1 MAKGPLI
8 ILSGPS
14 GSGKSTIIA
23 EVLRRSALPLR
34 VSISATTR
42 APRSNEVNSV
52 HYFFWSKEKFVEEK
66 QKGAFLESAE
76 VHGNC
81 YGTLLSEVE
90 RHRENGIGV
99 LLDIDVQGARQVRQR
114 IPETVTVFL
123 KTSSWEAYERRIRR
137 RGTEDEA
144 AIQRRLG
151 SARRELACIAEYQY
165 ILINDDDNLE
175 AAVNQLLEIV
185 QLSFPKE

>member
-14 GSGKSTIIA
+14 GSGKSTIVA
-23 EVLRRSALPLR
+23 EVLRRSTLPLR
-34 VSISATTR
+34 LSISATTR
-42 APRSNEVNSV
+42 APRPNELSGV
-52 HYFFWSKEKFVEEK
+52 HYFFWSKEKFLEEV
-66 QKGAFLESAE
+66 QKGAFLERAE
-76 VHGNC
+76 VHGHC

-90 RHRENGIGV
+90 RYREMETGV

-114 IPETVTVFL
+114 FPEAVTVFL

-144 AIQRRLG
+144 AILRRLAT
-151 SARRELACIAEYQY
+151 ARRELACIAEYQY
-165 ILINDDDNLE
+165 IVINDDDDLE

-185 QLSFPKE
+185 RLSFLKE

>member
-14 GSGKSTIIA
+14 GSGKSTIVA
-23 EVLRRSALPLR
+23 EVLRRSTLPLR
-34 VSISATTR
+34 LSISATTR
-42 APRSNEVNSV
+42 APRPNEQSGV
-52 HYFFWSKEKFVEEK
+52 HYFFWSKEKFLEEV
-66 QKGAFLESAE
+66 QKGAFLERAE
-76 VHGNC
+76 VHGHC

-90 RHRENGIGV
+90 RYREMDTGV

-114 IPETVTVFL
+114 FPEAVTVFL

-144 AIQRRLG
+144 AILRRLAT
-151 SARRELACIAEYQY
+151 ARRELACIAEYQY
-165 ILINDDDNLE
+165 IVINDDDDLE

-185 QLSFPKE
+185 RLSFLKE

>member
-14 GSGKSTIIA
+14 GSGKSTIVA
-23 EVLRRSALPLR
+23 EVLRRSTLPLR
-34 VSISATTR
+34 LSISATTR
-42 APRSNEVNSV
+42 APRPNEQSGV
-52 HYFFWSKEKFVEEK
+52 HYFFWSKEKFLEEV
-66 QKGAFLESAE
+66 QKGAFLERAE
-76 VHGNC
+76 VHGHC
-81 YGTLLSEVE
+81 YGTLLREVE
-90 RHRENGIGV
+90 RYREMETGV

-114 IPETVTVFL
+114 FPEAVTVFL

-144 AIQRRLG
+144 AILRRLAT
-151 SARRELACIAEYQY
+151 ARRELACIAEYQY
-165 ILINDDDNLE
+165 IVINDDDDLE

-185 QLSFPKE
+185 RLSFLKE

>member
-14 GSGKSTIIA
+14 GSGKSTIVA
-23 EVLRRSALPLR
+23 EVLRRSTLPLR
-34 VSISATTR
+34 LSISATTR
-42 APRSNEVNSV
+42 APRPNELSGV
-52 HYFFWSKEKFVEEK
+52 HYFFWSKEKFLEEV
-66 QKGAFLESAE
+66 QKGAFLERAE
-76 VHGNC
+76 VHGHC

-90 RHRENGIGV
+90 RYREMETGV

-114 IPETVTVFL
+114 FPEAVTVFL

-137 RGTEDEA
+137 RGTENEA
-144 AIQRRLG
+144 AILRRLAT
-151 SARRELACIAEYQY
+151 ARRELACIAEYQY
-165 ILINDDDNLE
+165 IVINDDDDLE

-185 QLSFPKE
+185 RLSFLKE

>member
-14 GSGKSTIIA
+14 GSGKSTIVA
-23 EVLRRSALPLR
+23 EVLRRSTLPLR
-34 VSISATTR
+34 LSISATTR
-42 APRSNEVNSV
+42 APRPNEQSGV
-52 HYFFWSKEKFVEEK
+52 HYFFWSKEKFLEEM
-66 QKGAFLESAE
+66 QKGAFLERAE
-76 VHGNC
+76 VHGHC

-90 RHRENGIGV
+90 RYREMETGV

-114 IPETVTVFL
+114 IPEAVTVFL

-144 AIQRRLG
+144 AILRRLAT
-151 SARRELACIAEYQY
+151 ARRELACIAEYQY
-165 ILINDDDNLE
+165 IVINDDDDLE

-185 QLSFPKE
+185 RLSFLKE

>member
-14 GSGKSTIIA
+14 GSGKSTIVA
-23 EVLRRSALPLR
+23 EVLRRSTLPLR
-34 VSISATTR
+34 LSISATTR
-42 APRSNEVNSV
+42 APRPNEQSGV
-52 HYFFWSKEKFVEEK
+52 HYFFWSKEKFLEEV
-66 QKGAFLESAE
+66 QKGAFLERAE
-76 VHGNC
+76 VHGHC

-90 RHRENGIGV
+90 RYREMETGV

-114 IPETVTVFL
+114 FPEAVTVFL

-144 AIQRRLG
+144 AILRRLAT
-151 SARRELACIAEYQY
+151 ARRELACIAEYQY
-165 ILINDDDNLE
+165 IVINDDDDLE

-185 QLSFPKE
+185 RLSFLKE

>member
-14 GSGKSTIIA
+14 GSGKSTIVA
-23 EVLRRSALPLR
+23 EVLRRSTLPLR
-34 VSISATTR
+34 LSISATTR
-42 APRSNEVNSV
+42 APRPNEKSGV
-52 HYFFWSKEKFVEEK
+52 HYFFWSKEKFLEEV
-66 QKGAFLESAE
+66 QKGTFLERAE
-76 VHGNC
+76 VHGHC

-90 RHRENGIGV
+90 RYREMETGV

-114 IPETVTVFL
+114 FPEAVTVFL

-144 AIQRRLG
+144 AILRRLAT
-151 SARRELACIAEYQY
+151 ARRELACIAEYQY
-165 ILINDDDNLE
+165 IVINDDDDLE

-185 QLSFPKE
+185 RLSFLKE

>member
-14 GSGKSTIIA
+14 GSGKSTIVA
-23 EVLRRSALPLR
+23 EVLRRSTLPLR
-34 VSISATTR
+34 LSISATTR
-42 APRSNEVNSV
+42 APRPNEKSGV
-52 HYFFWSKEKFVEEK
+52 HYFFWSKEKFLEEV
-66 QKGAFLESAE
+66 QKGAFLERAE
-76 VHGNC
+76 VHGHC

-90 RHRENGIGV
+90 RYREMETGV

-114 IPETVTVFL
+114 FPEAVTVFL

-144 AIQRRLG
+144 AILRRLAT
-151 SARRELACIAEYQY
+151 ARRELACIAEYQY
-165 ILINDDDNLE
+165 IVINDDDDLE

-185 QLSFPKE
+185 RLSFLKE

>member
-14 GSGKSTIIA
+14 GSGKSTIVA
-23 EVLRRSALPLR
+23 EVLRRSTLPLR
-34 VSISATTR
+34 LSISATTR
-42 APRSNEVNSV
+42 APRPNEQSGV
-52 HYFFWSKEKFVEEK
+52 HYFFWSKEKFLEEV
-66 QKGAFLESAE
+66 QKGAFLERAE
-76 VHGNC
+76 VHGHC

-90 RHRENGIGV
+90 RHRELETGV

-114 IPETVTVFL
+114 FPEAVTVFL

-137 RGTEDEA
+137 RGTDDET
-144 AIQRRLG
+144 AILRRLAT
-151 SARRELACIAEYQY
+151 ARRELACIAEYQY
-165 ILINDDDNLE
+165 IVINDDDDLE

-185 QLSFPKE
+185 RLSFLKE